1 MEGKN
6 RYFSSIFNGIG
17 SDVNGREKQIL
28 FIHFQWNR
36 EQCEWKGER
45 ILFVR
50 FQWNREQCEWKGKT
64 DTFHPFSMEQGAV

>member
-6 RYFSSIFNGIG
+6 RYFSSIFNGTG
-17 SDVNGREKQIL
+17 SGVNGREKQIL
-28 FIHFQWNR
+28 FIH
-36 EQCEWKGER
+36 
-45 ILFVR
+45 

>member
-6 RYFSSIFNGIG
+6 RYFSSVFNGIGSNVNGRENGYSSSVSHGPG

-36 EQCEWKGER
+36 ER
-45 ILFVR
+45 
-50 FQWNREQCEWKGKT
+50 CEWKGKT
-64 DTFHPFSMEQGAV
+64 DTFHPFSME